1 MSVDSRQ
8 HVDVRFFGAHDRA
21 WVPATHCILFSDKD
35 PNKSK
40 GSTPTNTKNA
50 SKTQKGIADA
60 MKEKDMY
67 IDKLRE
73 LYGFR
78 YASSRQAI
86 DPNNLQGHIEYMLP
100 GLKSPKEVNG
110 VDTEGTQKEKL
121 TLKLVKG
128 QSSNNYQVEPKSAE
142 PRTPQP
148 QKQSEKPKLYKVM
161 SKNDDNADTDQS
173 GKLQLIIK
181 RKSVVEQESEKVKKV
196 KVSDTSSEASENSV
210 STKGT
215 RLYRRKSTK
224 EVVAK
229 HKKAVKKEENE
240 NASEPASKRAK
251 HNDKQKQSEP
261 PDESFPEGAPKPKAV
276 RRYRLKSVL
285 PEADKPLVVSRVAP
299 LLVPP
304 GTDEIEELRDDSS
317 SSSRSSKPSNNRGK
331 NGQRSRS
338 IEKEPEQSSK
348 RLNRARSV
356 SITAVPRKPAPP
368 EVKEKA
374 SSQENVPKDPQPS
387 TSAQK
392 PPEEIPFNPNLV
404 IKDEPLSDCEEI
416 LERNTIT
423 EKDLQSLNRSSDKRV
438 KKTTIVIST
447 VDNEPSST
455 LKQQPTQQQQPR
467 ARKTFP
473 NQPNQLQLEGLIT
486 PAGPGRTDWM
496 VCIPQS
502 FSGSNLSSTGQSPP
516 TSNRSTPASEPQLS
530 ISHVRPSQVSV
541 SRNASTVIGSNSNIS
556 VSPASNR
563 SQNLNIV
570 PPLGFNSQN
579 ETTLHRRDSIQSNQV
594 FVNGQR
600 HQNSNQS
607 SFSHQRPLPELTR
620 IAPRPQGVFANDGS
634 LFNRDVGPVSR
645 MLTDNA
651 HRISDFFRTVLV
663 DSISAFAPDTPSA
676 ENMMLRAEKEKLQR
690 DMQVTKSECQQTMQ
704 QLRQEHNEYLE
715 GIKKRHGELCDSK
728 T

>member
-1 MSVDSRQ
+1 MSIDSRQ

-40 GSTPTNTKNA
+40 CSTPTNNKNA

-60 MKEKDMY
+60 MKEKDQY
-67 IDKLRE
+67 IEKLRE

-78 YASSRQAI
+78 YASSRQAVN
-86 DPNNLQGHIEYMLP
+86 PNDLQGHIEYMLP
-100 GLKSPKEVNG
+100 GLKNPKEVSAM
-110 VDTEGTQKEKL
+110 DEGTQKEKL
-121 TLKLVKG
+121 TLKIVKG
-128 QSSNNYQVEPKSAE
+128 QSSNNYQVEQTKSAE
-142 PRTPQP
+142 PRTPQA

-161 SKNDDNADTDQS
+161 SKNDDNADNTDQS

-181 RKSVVEQESEKVKKV
+181 RKSVVEQECEKVKKV
-196 KVSDTSSEASENSV
+196 RTSDTSSEASEPSV
-210 STKGT
+210 SSKGT

-224 EVVAK
+224 EVVPK
-229 HKKAVKKEENE
+229 HKKTVKKEESE
-240 NASEPASKRAK
+240 TPSEPPPKRTK
-251 HNDKQKQSEP
+251 HSEKQKQMEP
-261 PDESFPEGAPKPKAV
+261 PEEDFPESAPKPKAV

-285 PEADKPLVVSRVAP
+285 PEADKPLVVPRVAP
-299 LLVPP
+299 VSVPP

-317 SSSRSSKPSNNRGK
+317 TSSKSSKPSNRAK
-331 NGQRSRS
+331 NFQRSRS

-348 RLNRARSV
+348 RINRARSV
-356 SITAVPRKPAPP
+356 SISTVPRKAASD
-368 EVKEKA
+368 VKENV
-374 SSQENVPKDPQPS
+374 SNHENEKKEPQPS
-387 TSAQK
+387 TSAKK
-392 PPEEIPFNPNLV
+392 PAEESSFDPNLV
-404 IKDEPLSDCEEI
+404 IKDEPVSDGEEI
-416 LERNTIT
+416 VQRSALT
-423 EKDLQSLNRSSDKRV
+423 EKDLQNLNLGRTNEKRV

-447 VDNEPSST
+447 VDGEPVNSQMQNPT
-455 LKQQPTQQQQPR
+455 QQPTPR

-486 PAGPGRTDWM
+486 PAGPGRSDWM

-502 FSGSNLSSTGQSPP
+502 FSGSNVSSAGPSPP

-530 ISHVRPSQVSV
+530 ISQVRPNQVPV
-541 SRNASTVIGSNSNIS
+541 SRSSNNVIGNNTSVN
-556 VSPASNR
+556 VSPVSSNR

-570 PPLGFNSQN
+570 PPLTFNLQN

-600 HQNSNQS
+600 PQNPNQS
-607 SFSHQRPLPELTR
+607 NFSHQRPLPELTR
-620 IAPRPQGVFANDGS
+620 IAPRPQGVFSNDGS

-690 DMQVTKSECQQTMQ
+690 DMQVTKSECQQTMH

-715 GIKKRHGELCDSK
+715 TIKKKHGK
-728 T
+728 